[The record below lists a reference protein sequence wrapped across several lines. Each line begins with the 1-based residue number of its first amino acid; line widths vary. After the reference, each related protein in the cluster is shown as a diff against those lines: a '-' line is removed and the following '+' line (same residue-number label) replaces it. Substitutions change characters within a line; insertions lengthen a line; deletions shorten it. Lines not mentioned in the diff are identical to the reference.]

1 MVPGKRFFFLKISTI
16 IPQEL
21 SLLHTNMKT
30 RYFLILPM
38 MALVLTACQTS
49 MPEVPSSGRK
59 VVGPRGSSES
69 LKPWSVP
76 TKQEGDAT
84 LGPLSDMNR
93 R

>member
-1 MVPGKRFFFLKISTI
+1 MMNKRYILILLMAALMVP
-16 IPQEL
+16 
-21 SLLHTNMKT
+21 
-30 RYFLILPM
+30 
-38 MALVLTACQTS
+38 ACRTS
-49 MPEVPSSGRK
+49 MPEVPPSSRK
-59 VVGPRGSSES
+59 VVGPSGSSEN